1 MPINSLTYSIPYLLY
16 LMVLVGL
23 MFVEFR
29 RIKLELDTSYIRW
42 LTILSFLIF
51 FGLRGFVFTD
61 WIIYYSIFDKL
72 PTIWDG
78 GLESLMNVSEA
89 FEADL
94 EVGKAGYEMG
104 FIVTTFIFK
113 SLIPNYFV
121 WMFANVLVDIWL
133 LDKFIRRF
141 SPYYVMAFVVFIAM
155 GGLLIE
161 CNLIRNIKAILL
173 FMISLKYLEERRLL
187 SYLILNGIGVLFHS
201 SAIIFLPLYFFL
213 HKECPKW
220 LMWAIFILGNV
231 IFLLQIGYL
240 QPLMLSFAD
249 MVGGRLGVQIKIY
262 FALDLYSQPYGIS
275 IGYLERL
282 ITFLLLIVFK
292 DALIERSKHNIILI
306 NIYIVY
312 FIIFFYF
319 SEVRI
324 AVDRLTLLFIF
335 SYWVLFPQ
343 LYQLIRHITV
353 KWAVVSI
360 IILFCGL
367 KTSLLSSNIFARYD
381 NLLTGIESYEVRL
394 MHHDNNVDKFVE
406 EQYN

>member
-1 MPINSLTYSIPYLLY
+1 MPINSFTYSIPYLLY
-16 LMVLVGL
+16 LLVLVGL

-29 RIKLELDTSYIRW
+29 RLKLELDTSYVRW
-42 LTILSFLIF
+42 LTIISFLIF
-51 FGLRGFVFTD
+51 FGLRGFIFTD

-72 PTIWDG
+72 PTLWDG
-78 GLESLMNVSEA
+78 GLESLMNVSET

-121 WMFANVLVDIWL
+121 WIFANVLVDIWL

-155 GGLLIE
+155 GGLIIE

-173 FMISLKYLEERRLL
+173 FMISIKYLEERRLFL
-187 SYLILNGIGVLFHS
+187 YLILNGIGVLFHS
-201 SAIIFLPLYFFL
+201 SAVIFFPLYFIL

-240 QPLMLSFAD
+240 KPLMLSFAD
-249 MVGGRLGVQIKIY
+249 MFGGRLGVQIKIY

-275 IGYLERL
+275 MGYLERVM
-282 ITFLLLIVFK
+282 TFLLLIVFK
-292 DALIERSKHNIILI
+292 EALIERSKHNIILI
-306 NIYIVY
+306 NVYIVY

-319 SEVRI
+319 SEVMI

-335 SYWVLFPQ
+335 SYWVIFPQ
-343 LYQLIRHITV
+343 LYQLIRHTTV

-360 IILFCGL
+360 IILFCGV
-367 KTSLLSSNIFARYD
+367 KTSLVSSNIFAKYD
-381 NLLTGIESYEVRL
+381 NLLTGIEGYEVRL

-406 EQYN
+406 KQYD